1 MTTISYTYTILAVH
15 NRTMDVGYSNPDHG
29 KMLVGVRRPKVG
41 ETVDQVVA
49 EYSPA
54 AWWAE
59 QAATFEDVPVGAT
72 GQGATVFPT
81 TEPEP
86 EPTPE
91 EALAIWRENA
101 VISQLQAHYTLKVW
115 GLHDQVAALVAAV
128 GDPLALAF
136 ERATEWRRNSTA
148 ILTMFEN
155 ITLADGSTPT
165 PEDVDRFFAEAAE
178 FSL

>member
-15 NRTMDVGYSNPDHG
+15 GRTMDVEYFNPDFG

-59 QAATFEDVPVGAT
+59 QAATFEDVPVGVT

-81 TEPEP
+81 VEPEP

-91 EALAIWRENA
+91 EALAIWRDNA
-101 VISQLQAHYTLKVW
+101 VISQLQAHHTLKVW
-115 GLHDQVAALVAAV
+115 GLYEQVQTLVRSV
-128 GDPLALAF
+128 GDPLELAF
-136 ERATEWRRNSTA
+136 ERATEWRRDSPTIN
-148 ILTMFEN
+148 TMFAN
-155 ITLADGSTPT
+155 ITLADGSVPT
-165 PEDVDRFFAEAAE
+165 PEVVDRFFVEAAA

>member
-15 NRTMDVGYSNPDHG
+15 ERTMEVEYTNPEHG
-29 KMLVGVRRPKVG
+29 TMLVGVRRPKVG

-59 QAATFEDVPVGAT
+59 QAAIFEDVPVGAT
-72 GQGATVFPT
+72 GQGATVFP
-81 TEPEP
+81 EPQP

-91 EALAIWRENA
+91 EALAIWRDNA

-115 GLHDQVAALVAAV
+115 GLYDQVAELVAVV

-136 ERATEWRRNSTA
+136 ERATEWRRSSPA

-165 PEDVDRFFAEAAE
+165 PEVVDQFFAEAAE

>member
-15 NRTMDVGYSNPDHG
+15 DRTMDVEYSNPDFG
-29 KMLVGVRRPKVG
+29 KMLVGVRRPKIGEAVG
-41 ETVDQVVA
+41 QVIA

-59 QAATFEDVPVGAT
+59 QAATFEDVPVGVT
-72 GQGATVFPT
+72 GHGATVFPT

-91 EALAIWRENA
+91 EALAIWRDHA

-115 GLHDQVAALVAAV
+115 GIYEQVAGIVAVV
-128 GDPLALAF
+128 GDPLALVF
-136 ERATEWRRNSTA
+136 SLATEWHRNNA
-148 ILTMFEN
+148 AVLAMFEGT
-155 ITLADGSTPT
+155 TLADGSSPS
-165 PEDVDRFFAEAAE
+165 PEDVDRFFEEAAG
-178 FSL
+178 FNI